1 MDLNAKVDATGT
13 LGKTAL
19 LWATLSGN
27 LTLSE
32 LLLKHG
38 ANPNV
43 RSTGKSSSSLT
54 VSTIKK
60 ADIPALELLL
70 AYGGESND
78 LKRKPS
84 PLVNDLLQHR
94 ALLKP
99 NVVATSQ
106 TLESLYG
113 TSLSLLPEVSAD
125 SSVRK
130 SLAQIFTGLQICSPI
145 IGRMNE
151 QLGYQPDDQVDKMS
165 YFQPVEIPY
174 THSVETSD
182 EMSDDQ
188 VDDVSDDQVN
198 DVSDDRVDDVSD
210 DQVDDVSDDQ
220 VDDVSDDRVDD
231 VSDDR
236 VDDVSDDQVDDVPA
250 EQADAPDKLMQA
262 LAGTGNLP
270 SQAQKSM
277 AIAGL
282 LTSLEGWVA
291 SWPNGWTPYKG
302 KDLSAQG
309 QAKLTALV
317 QLQAKKLA
325 ALGEQAEMK
334 LAIALETL
342 LPQCAQYT
350 QVKNGELVVDEAGL
364 MLHLTDQLGLY
375 DPLVH
380 QVAAA
385 WFTTVNQQQAIIRA
399 SSLFQSAFD
408 EQASESEAGQ
418 VLLAAFG
425 LALKQIDA
433 VTAGSLLQTSTL
445 QGQQVGLY
453 TDLMFRQLQMLM
465 QYADQASATS

>member
-1 MDLNAKVDATGT
+1 M
-13 LGKTAL
+13 
-19 LWATLSGN
+19 
-27 LTLSE
+27 
-32 LLLKHG
+32 
-38 ANPNV
+38 
-43 RSTGKSSSSLT
+43 RSTGKFSSSPT
-54 VSTIKK
+54 EIAIKK
-60 ADIPALELLL
+60 ANILLIELLL
-70 AYGGESND
+70 AYGGEPND

-84 PLVNDLLQHR
+84 PLLNDLLQHR

-106 TLESLYG
+106 ALESLYG
-113 TSLSLLPEVSAD
+113 TSLSLLPEVSTD
-125 SSVRK
+125 SSVRE

-151 QLGYQPDDQVDKMS
+151 QLGYQPDDQVDKIS
-165 YFQPVEIPY
+165 DEILDEIF
-174 THSVETSD
+174 H

-188 VDDVSDDQVN
+188 VDDVSDDQ
-198 DVSDDRVDDVSD
+198 
-210 DQVDDVSDDQ
+210 
-220 VDDVSDDRVDD
+220 
-231 VSDDR
+231 

-262 LAGTGNLP
+262 LADTGNLP

-309 QAKLTALV
+309 EAKLTALV

-342 LPQCAQYT
+342 LPRCAQYT

-364 MLHLTDQLGLY
+364 MAQLTDQLGLY
-375 DPLVH
+375 DPLAH

-385 WFTTVNQQQAIIRA
+385 WFTTVNQQQPIIRA
-399 SSLFQSAFD
+399 SSLFQSVFD
-408 EQASESEAGQ
+408 EQISESEAGQ
-418 VLLAAFG
+418 ALLAAFG
-425 LALKQIDA
+425 RALRQIDG
-433 VTAGSLLQTSTL
+433 VEAGSLLRTSTL
-445 QGQQVGLY
+445 EGQQAGLY
-453 TDLMFRQLQMLM
+453 TNLMFRQLHMLM
-465 QYADQASATS
+465 QYADQAGATS